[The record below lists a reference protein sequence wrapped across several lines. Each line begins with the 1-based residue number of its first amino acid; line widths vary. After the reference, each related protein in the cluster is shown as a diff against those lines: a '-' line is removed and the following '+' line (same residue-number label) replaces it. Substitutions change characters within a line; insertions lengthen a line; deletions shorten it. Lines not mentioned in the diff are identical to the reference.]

1 MKDAG
6 TAKISAI
13 AIHWHV
19 SKPTARRILRL
30 AGVLPVATSPEKYRW
45 QDIWRLEG
53 EVFVPPVDWTSF
65 KAPLLTVAQ
74 LPGLDPEGRKARTW
88 RRYVEK
94 DCLPVIRLPP
104 DIARIRKSI
113 FLIARHYV

>member
-19 SKPTARRILRL
+19 CEPTARRILRA
-30 AGVLPVATSPEKYRW
+30 AGVLPVATGPKKYRW

-53 EVFVPPVDWTSF
+53 EVFVPPADWASF
-65 KAPLLTVAQ
+65 KAPLLTVAE
-74 LPGLDPEGRKARTW
+74 LPGLDPEYRKARTW

-94 DCLPVIRLPP
+94 DRLPVIRLPK

>member
-13 AIHWHV
+13 AVHWHV
-19 SKPTARRILRL
+19 SKPTARRILL
-30 AGVLPVATSPEKYRW
+30 AAGVLPVATGPKKYRW

-53 EVFVPPVDWTSF
+53 EVYVPPADWASF
-65 KAPLLTVAQ
+65 KAPLLTVAE
-74 LPGLDPEGRKARTW
+74 LPGLDPEERKARTW

-94 DCLPVIRLPP
+94 DRLPVIRLSE